1 MQNLFQRSGVADGA
15 GGAPQTHVGGGAES
29 AGGAGGG
36 GDAANQIDEFRA
48 VVDQLRKENP
58 GMTITAI
65 RQMAIKKMTQDR
77 LNWSSANAS
86 GLQGGQRSAAHIANQ
101 SSHLS
106 NNLSGHAS
114 SSLAAMGDGGG
125 GGRRRISERSG
136 SGDEQAQSILDA
148 VRKVGQDA
156 IKNIRQGGTLE
167 EEIDENKRVLMRRGS
182 EEYISR
188 DTDSDESDYSDET
201 DSDEDGGHAAESMRS
216 IRSTRSIEAEKR
228 AKKKKKK
235 KHKKKKSSKPSSVSA
250 KDNSTKKM
258 EKTRPGGSEPNA
270 SESARS
276 MLSIH
281 EKDTTFGSQD
291 ASTSVRSRQQ
301 RRSSYTGKCAATSM
315 KSISENFADD
325 NADYEYSTR
334 RGSNESGG
342 PVAGDYYPRRSSN
355 EGGAVGDVTRSERSL
370 NMTPGEFV
378 CEWKHTRRAS
388 TGSSYSGGDSHGSG
402 LSFDDSY
409 GDGSLICGFGTR
421 RGSTGSKSPGL
432 ENEMEEMKIRG
443 KKGPAAEASSSSRK
457 RGAAK
462 NPYLQ
467 F

>member
-1 MQNLFQRSGVADGA
+1 MQSLFQRSGVTDGA
-15 GGAPQTHVGGGAES
+15 GGASQTNVGGGAES
-29 AGGAGGG
+29 AGTG

-48 VVDQLRKENP
+48 VVDQLRQENP

-65 RQMAIKKMTQDR
+65 RQMAIKQMTQDR

-86 GLQGGQRSAAHIANQ
+86 GLQGGQGSAAHIANQ
-101 SSHLS
+101 SSSHNM

-114 SSLAAMGDGGG
+114 SSLAAMGDRV

-156 IKNIRQGGTLE
+156 IKTIRQGGALE

-182 EEYISR
+182 EEYVSR

-201 DSDEDGGHAAESMRS
+201 DSEEEGGHAAESMRS
-216 IRSTRSIEAEKR
+216 IRSTRSIEAEKL
-228 AKKKKKK
+228 AKKKNRQ
-235 KHKKKKSSKPSSVSA
+235 KKKKSSKPSSVSM
-250 KDNSTKKM
+250 KDKSTGSKMKK
-258 EKTRPGGSEPNA
+258 KTRPDG

-276 MLSIH
+276 MLSIN
-281 EKDTTFGSQD
+281 EKDATFGSHD
-291 ASTSVRSRQQ
+291 ASASVRSSRRQ

-315 KSISENFADD
+315 KSISENYADD
-325 NADYEYSTR
+325 NADYEYRTR
-334 RGSNESGG
+334 RSSNESGG
-342 PVAGDYYPRRSSN
+342 PVAGDYYPRRSSIEN
-355 EGGAVGDVTRSERSL
+355 GAVGDVTRSERSL

-388 TGSSYSGGDSHGSG
+388 TGSSFSGGDSHGSG

-432 ENEMEEMKIRG
+432 EKEMDGMKISG
-443 KKGPAAEASSSSRK
+443 KKGSAAEASSSSRK
-457 RGAAK
+457 KGATK

>member
-1 MQNLFQRSGVADGA
+1 MQNLFQRSGVTDGA
-15 GGAPQTHVGGGAES
+15 GGASQTNVGGGTES
-29 AGGAGGG
+29 AGTGG

-48 VVDQLRKENP
+48 VVDQLRQENP

-65 RQMAIKKMTQDR
+65 RQMAIKQMTQDR

-86 GLQGGQRSAAHIANQ
+86 GLQGGQSSAAHIAHQ
-101 SSHLS
+101 SS
-106 NNLSGHAS
+106 NLGSSYSGHAS
-114 SSLAAMGDGGG
+114 SSLAAMGDRG

-136 SGDEQAQSILDA
+136 SGDEQTQSILDA

-156 IKNIRQGGTLE
+156 IKTIRQGGALE
-167 EEIDENKRVLMRRGS
+167 EEIDDANRVLMRRGS
-182 EEYISR
+182 DSYIPNE
-188 DTDSDESDYSDET
+188 TDSDESDYSDET
-201 DSDEDGGHAAESMRS
+201 DSEEEGGHAAESMRS

-228 AKKKKKK
+228 AKKKNRQ
-235 KHKKKKSSKPSSVSA
+235 KKKKSSKPSSVSI
-250 KDNSTKKM
+250 KDKSAGGKKKK
-258 EKTRPGGSEPNA
+258 KTRPDGSE
-270 SESARS
+270 STRS
-276 MLSIH
+276 MLSIN
-281 EKDTTFGSQD
+281 EKDTTFGSHD
-291 ASTSVRSRQQ
+291 ASTSVRSRRQ

-315 KSISENFADD
+315 KSISENHADD
-325 NADYEYSTR
+325 DADYEYRTR

-342 PVAGDYYPRRSSN
+342 PMAGDYYPRRSSIEN
-355 EGGAVGDVTRSERSL
+355 GAVGDVTRSERSL

-409 GDGSLICGFGTR
+409 GEGSLICGFGTR

-432 ENEMEEMKIRG
+432 EKEMKGMEISGR
-443 KKGPAAEASSSSRK
+443 KGSAADASSSSRK
-457 RGAAK
+457 KGAGK